1 MNPEGLTSAE
11 VSAKIKAGK
20 VNRTTKKTTTT
31 TGQIIFKH
39 TFTIFNLVNIILA
52 AMVLFVG
59 SYKNLLFIFIAIAN
73 TLIGIINELR
83 AKRIVDKMKL
93 LAESQPT
100 VIRDGQSRQI
110 PPEDLVEGDLM
121 VLSLGDQILVDAE
134 VRQGSI
140 EVNESLLT
148 GESDNIRKSPGDKL
162 ISGSFIVSGTCQAT
176 VTTVGDRTFI
186 SKLESSAHSIRTANS
201 KLFDL
206 MNKIVKY
213 ISFALIPIGILL
225 LLARFHVAGTTVE
238 TAITSTVAALINM
251 IPEGLILLTSTV
263 LALATIRL
271 SRKKV
276 LVQEMYSIE
285 TLARVDCICLDK
297 TGTLTTG
304 NMEVVDFTPSS
315 GHSLA
320 DLQNAL
326 RLILRNQD
334 TDNSTSRALRKKL
347 FTSKKYHSTE
357 KIIETI
363 PFSSDRKYSG
373 VKTEKATYLLGA
385 VEFITDDKTIIQ
397 QVKDASGGYRTL
409 AVIKREG
416 HSNRNIQDS
425 SSRTM
430 SELRRDIRGATPVTT
445 GWRNPVSEK
454 DYLDISAPSG
464 PAQNDVLLGYIRL
477 KDEIRRDAK
486 EIIQFFVNN
495 DVSVKIIS
503 GDDLDSVM
511 TIAERVGFKNPKG
524 INLSSQ
530 AKHNY
535 AQLVQDYN
543 IFTRVKP
550 AEKKELIKA
559 LKKQGNTVAMTG
571 DGVND
576 ILAMKEAD
584 CSIAIGEGADAAR
597 RSSQLVLLGS
607 DFSTVPDII
616 AEGRQSIN
624 NLERSATLFLT
635 KTAYAAILAVLFVFI
650 PIEYPFSPI
659 SMSLLN
665 FLCIGF
671 PGFVLALEPNI
682 ARIKNQFIYNIQ
694 HLAIP
699 TGIII
704 SLVTLAISIIA
715 AINGMPRNLLITTA
729 VIAVFV
735 ADFCLLYR
743 ISRPLTKLRF
753 ILLAVI
759 LVVFLGAL
767 FVPPIRD
774 FFDFY
779 SFF

>member
-1 MNPEGLTSAE
+1 MNSEGLTSAE
-11 VSAKIKAGK
+11 VSARVKAGK
-20 VNRTTKKTTTT
+20 VNRTTKKNTTTS
-31 TGQIIFKH
+31 GQIIFRH
-39 TFTIFNLVNIILA
+39 TFTIFNLVNVILA

-93 LAESQPT
+93 LSETQPT

-110 PPEDLVEGDLM
+110 PPEDLVEGDLII
-121 VLSLGDQILVDAE
+121 LSLGDQIIVDA
-134 VRQGSI
+134 VVKQGNI

-148 GESDNIRKSPGDKL
+148 GESDNIRKNPGDKL
-162 ISGSFIVSGTCQAT
+162 ISGSFIVSGTCQAV
-176 VTTVGDRTFI
+176 VTAVGDQTFI
-186 SKLESSAHSIRTANS
+186 SKLESSAHTIRTADS
-201 KLFDL
+201 KLFEL

-225 LLARFHVAGTTVE
+225 LLARFRVAGTTAE

-263 LALATIRL
+263 LALATVRL

-304 NMEVVDFTPSS
+304 NMKVVDFVPI
-315 GHSLA
+315 GKHSLA
-320 DLQNAL
+320 DLQDAF
-326 RLILRNQD
+326 RLILQNQD

-347 FTSKKYHSTE
+347 FTSKKYQSTTE
-357 KIIETI
+357 VIETI
-363 PFSSDRKYSG
+363 PFSSERKCSG
-373 VKTEKATYLLGA
+373 VKTKNATFLMGALEFIIDDKKLIAEANSKISDVSSGTSSNYRIISVVKKTKKGDTLLGFA
-385 VEFITDDKTIIQ
+385 
-397 QVKDASGGYRTL
+397 
-409 AVIKREG
+409 
-416 HSNRNIQDS
+416 
-425 SSRTM
+425 
-430 SELRRDIRGATPVTT
+430 
-445 GWRNPVSEK
+445 
-454 DYLDISAPSG
+454 
-464 PAQNDVLLGYIRL
+464 RL
-477 KDEIRRDAK
+477 EDEIRKDAK
-486 EIIQFFVNN
+486 EIIQFFIDNN
-495 DVSVKIIS
+495 VSIKVIS
-503 GDDLDSVM
+503 GDNLDTVRNIAGLVGVPGPRAVDLSTEKSPV
-511 TIAERVGFKNPKG
+511 
-524 INLSSQ
+524 
-530 AKHNY
+530 NY
-535 AQLVQDYN
+535 TKLVQDYN

-550 AEKKELIKA
+550 AEKKEIIKA

-584 CSIAIGEGADAAR
+584 CSIAIGDGADAAR
-597 RSSQLVLLGS
+597 RSSQIVLLGS
-607 DFSTVPDII
+607 DFSTVPSII
-616 AEGRQSIN
+616 AEGRQTIN

-635 KTAYAAILAVLFVFI
+635 KTTYAAILAVLFVFI

-682 ARIKNQFIYNIQ
+682 ARIKNQFMYNIK

-699 TGIII
+699 TGIAI
-704 SLVTLAISIIA
+704 SIVTLLISIIA
-715 AINGMPRNLLITTA
+715 AVNNAPRQILITTA
-729 VIAVFV
+729 IIAVFV
-735 ADFCLLYR
+735 LDFCLLYR

-753 ILLAVI
+753 ALLVI
-759 LVVFLGAL
+759 IFAVFLGAL
-767 FVPPIRD
+767 FIPPVRD

-779 SFF
+779 PFF